1 MKTLFIVFLIS
12 FSITTQSSAQRKR
25 PNPPAAKPQVIVQEE
40 NPMTYYT
47 KNYKYKTGQ
56 GYSRTIDR
64 FYYGRRNNAADL
76 FRKND
81 FKKGI
86 NVIDYNKYNKASFY
100 SDGVYTMSEDKKEI
114 AIELF
119 RPILDSIFKQEGN
132 ATTLHAEIIVFG
144 YTDETEV
151 DVNSTSF
158 IEIANKL
165 QKPDMTVFEY
175 NNAISFFRAKDVGDI
190 ISTLL
195 TINSDKLNSFQEAL
209 VDVVIEGRGIE
220 YPDYTRSYEL
230 EDDKRKIVKVYWRI
244 FEN

>member
-1 MKTLFIVFLIS
+1 MKTLFIAFLIS
-12 FSITTQSSAQRKR
+12 FSITSQSSAQGKR
-25 PNPPAAKPQVIVQEE
+25 QNPPAKPQVIVQED

-56 GYSRTIDR
+56 GYTRNTVR
-64 FYYGRRNNAADL
+64 CFYGRRNNAADL

-81 FKKGI
+81 YKKGI
-86 NVIDYNKYNKASFY
+86 NVIEYNKYNKASFY
-100 SDGVYTMSEDKKEI
+100 SDRVFTMSEDKKEI

-119 RPILDSIFKQEGN
+119 RPILDSIFKQEGI

-151 DVNSTSF
+151 DKNSTSF

-195 TINSDKLNSFQEAL
+195 TINSDKLNSYQEAL

-220 YPDYTRSYEL
+220 YPDYKRSYEL
-230 EDDKRKIVKVYWRI
+230 EDDKRKIVKVYWHI

>member
-1 MKTLFIVFLIS
+1 MKTFFILFLIS
-12 FSITTQSSAQRKR
+12 CSLVIETSAQRKR
-25 PNPPAAKPQVIVQEE
+25 QNPPAKPQVIVQED

-56 GYSRTIDR
+56 GYTRNTER
-64 FYYGRRNNAADL
+64 YFYGRRNNAADL

-81 FKKGI
+81 YKKGI
-86 NVIDYNKYNKASFY
+86 NVIDYNKFNKASFY
-100 SDGVYTMSEDKKEI
+100 SDGVFTMSEDKKEI

-119 RPILDSIFKQEGN
+119 RPILDSIFKQEGI

-151 DVNSTSF
+151 DMNSTSF

-175 NNAISFFRAKDVGDI
+175 NNAISFLRAKDVGDI

-195 TINSDKLNSFQEAL
+195 TINSDKLNSYQEAL
-209 VDVVIEGRGIE
+209 VDVVMEGRGIE